1 MHIVENTD
9 FNQLKVD
16 LEKRGD
22 QNEPERSEIKRPL
35 KIIYN
40 VACQADLTADAATS
54 NRSHG
59 KTIPKFYNFSGK

>member
-9 FNQLKVD
+9 FNQLNVD

-40 VACQADLTADAATS
+40 VAC
-54 NRSHG
+54 
-59 KTIPKFYNFSGK
+59 